1 MAAPNPTGDHT
12 QDDDPSADRDA
23 LLPQPTAATSHRYN
37 LARFD
42 LVSVRL
48 AVACAQF
55 GSLSAAA
62 RASHLALAAASRRIR
77 ELEAAVGEPLFE
89 RHARG
94 LIATAAG
101 RVFARH
107 GAALLQTMD
116 RLGGELADLRLGV
129 SRHIRLAAS
138 TAALN
143 PYLPPLLA
151 RYQALQPGIRVAV
164 DEHVSESVVST
175 LRDGRADL
183 GLFVEGPDSSGL
195 ELLPFRSSELV
206 LLLPRT
212 HRLAAS
218 VAAIAFAELLQEDW
232 ISLEG
237 GALLLLQQQRAALAA
252 GRPLKI
258 RMQLG
263 SFDAVC
269 HMVAAGLGV
278 ALLPRDAVQPTLR
291 ALKLATRPLED
302 VWARR
307 RLLVAQRAGQADPAI
322 VALRDHLADPSQNA
336 KAPRRKR

>member
-1 MAAPNPTGDHT
+1 MTAQNDRPHQNDSQQRGTDAAV
-12 QDDDPSADRDA
+12 
-23 LLPQPTAATSHRYN
+23 PQAAATLSGRYN

-48 AVACAQF
+48 AVSCVQF

-62 RASHLALAAASRRIR
+62 RGSHLALAAASRRLR
-77 ELEAAVGEPLFE
+77 ELEDAVGEPLFE

-107 GAALLQTMD
+107 GSALLQTMD
-116 RLGGELADLRLGV
+116 RLGGELADLRLGL

-138 TAALN
+138 SAALN

-151 RYQALQPGIRVAV
+151 RYQQLQPGIRVAV
-164 DEHVSESVVST
+164 DEHVSEGVVAA
-175 LRDGRADL
+175 LREGRADL
-183 GLFVEGPDSSGL
+183 GLLAEGPDSAGL
-195 ELLPFRSSELV
+195 DLLPFRSDELV
-206 LLLPRT
+206 LVVPRGHPLGSPAT
-212 HRLAAS
+212 GP
-218 VAAIAFAELLQEDW
+218 IAFADLLGQDW

-237 GALLLLQQQRAALAA
+237 GASLLLQQQQAALAA
-252 GRPLKI
+252 GRPLRI

-278 ALLPRDAVQPTLR
+278 ALLPRAAVQPTLR
-291 ALKLATRPLED
+291 ALKLATRPLAD
-302 VWARR
+302 GWARR
-307 RLLVAQRAGQADPAI
+307 RLLVAQRAGQADAAI
-322 VALRDHLADPSQNA
+322 VALRDHLAEPSQNA
-336 KAPRRKR
+336 KARVRKR